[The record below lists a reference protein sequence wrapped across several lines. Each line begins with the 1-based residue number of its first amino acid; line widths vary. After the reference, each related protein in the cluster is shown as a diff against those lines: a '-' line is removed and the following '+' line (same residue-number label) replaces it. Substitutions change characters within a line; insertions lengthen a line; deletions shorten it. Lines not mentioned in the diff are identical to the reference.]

1 MSRANALVRLVA
13 AGACALGP
21 FAPSAALADIRVEI
35 EGVEDEVLANVRI
48 FLSLTRYA
56 TLDDLSEELVN
67 RLQQRAPG
75 EVADALRPF
84 GYYAPEVE
92 GTLTRDGEDWVSRL
106 VIRPGEPVIL
116 SDVDV
121 TIEGPGRDE
130 PFLRAALDEE
140 ALAPGQR
147 LHHGVYE
154 NVKGELQRRAASSG
168 YLDARYETAE
178 LLVDPAARTAVARL
192 KLVTGERYRFGET
205 VIEQDVLDSRYARR
219 FLRYREG
226 EWYSTGALLRTQF
239 ALDDTAYF
247 GIVEVLPGDRD
258 PVTRTV
264 PVRIEASANERN
276 RYTIGVG
283 YETDFGARV
292 RLGWENRR
300 VNRRGHRLRFESSL
314 SQDNQTGSLRY
325 VVPIGDPALE
335 KVELDLTGQNSELA
349 DVSSRALTLRPS
361 LTRVLGRWQRV
372 AFVELLRSESI
383 AGAQRTNDTLVV
395 PGISFAPLPRGV
407 LVDAPVENQGFYAE
421 LIGSQRALGSR
432 SNFLRLRVRNDSR
445 WEVAPRWSVL
455 ARGEVGA
462 TAVKNFDEFPVQ
474 YRFFAGGDRSVRG
487 FAFNSL
493 SPLET
498 VSGNDGVRSTS
509 DDETLRTG
517 GQHLLVAS
525 LELERALPRNF
536 AVAVFADA
544 GNAFNRFKDPL
555 EYSAGIGVRYRLPFV
570 SVGIDVA
577 QPLSQSGN
585 PRFHLNVT
593 PVF

>member
-1 MSRANALVRLVA
+1 MTARRLARLVSV
-13 AGACALGP
+13 GACALGLLA
-21 FAPSAALADIRVEI
+21 APSAQADIRVEI
-35 EGVEDEVLANVRI
+35 EGVEAELLANVRI

-56 TLDDLSEELVN
+56 TLDDLSEDLVN
-67 RLQQRAPG
+67 RLQQRAPA
-75 EVADALRPF
+75 EVADALRPL

-92 GTLTRDGEDWVSRL
+92 GTLTRDGRDWVSRL
-106 VIRPGEPVIL
+106 VIRPGAPVIL
-116 SDVDV
+116 TDVDV
-121 TIEGPGRDE
+121 TIEGAGRDE
-130 PFLRAALDEE
+130 SFLRAALDEG

-154 NVKGELQRRAASSG
+154 NVKGELQRRAASNG
-168 YLDARYETAE
+168 YLDARYEIAE
-178 LLVDPAARTAVARL
+178 LVVDPAARTAVARL
-192 KLVTGERYRFGET
+192 KLVTGERYRFGAT
-205 VIEQDVLDSRYARR
+205 TIEQDVLDPRYAAR
-219 FLRYREG
+219 FLRYRAG

-247 GIVEVLPGDRD
+247 GVVEVLPGDRD
-258 PVTRTV
+258 PATRTV
-264 PVRIEASANERN
+264 PVRIQASANERN
-276 RYTIGVG
+276 RYTVGVG

-300 VNRRGHRLRFESSL
+300 VNRRGHRLRFESSVA
-314 SQDNQTGSLRY
+314 QDNQSGSLRY

-349 DVSSRALTLRPS
+349 DARSRSLTLRPS

-372 AFVELLRSESI
+372 GFVEVSRSESI
-383 AGAQRTNDTLVV
+383 AGVQRTIDTRVV
-395 PGISFAPLPRGV
+395 PGVSFAPLPRGV
-407 LVDAPVENQGFYAE
+407 LVDGPAENQGFYAE

-432 SNFLRLRVRNDSR
+432 SNFLRARVRNDWR

-455 ARGEVGA
+455 ARGELGA
-462 TAVKNFDEFPVQ
+462 TAVKNFDQFPVQ

-493 SPLET
+493 SPRET
-498 VSGNDGVRSTS
+498 VAGVDLQRGTG
-509 DDETLRTG
+509 DDQELRTG
-517 GQHLLVAS
+517 GKHLLVAS

-544 GNAFNRFKDPL
+544 GNAFNRFDDPL
-555 EYSAGIGVRYRLPFV
+555 EYSAGLGVRYRLPFV
-570 SVGIDVA
+570 SIGIDVA
-577 QPLSQSGN
+577 KPLSQDGN